1 MKKLLSFLIFICL
14 ITNLYSQ
21 KKYTISGYITDK
33 NNGESIIGANIYSKL
48 IGKGVSSNTYGF
60 YSLTVEE
67 GEHEIVYSFIGYKNI
82 SKIINLQKDINY
94 DIEFDVSSVN
104 VQEVEVTG
112 EANIVEKT
120 QTSVIDIPIQQIKT
134 IPALFGE
141 VDVLKAIQLL
151 PGVQSSEGTS
161 GFYVR
166 GGGPDQNL
174 ILLDGVPV
182 YNSSHLG
189 GLFSVFNAD
198 AIKTVRLTK
207 GGFPARFGGRLSSVL
222 QIDMKEGNMKE
233 FKGDVTIGL
242 ISSKFTLEGP
252 IVKNKTS
259 FIVSARRT
267 YADLLIKPFLPNNN
281 DFNLYF
287 YDLNAKINFRLSNK
301 DRIYLSAYM
310 GDDVFNVDFTGSQE
324 EGEGSEGPKVAKNTH
339 QESMNFGLGYGNIT
353 STLRWNHLFSNKLFS
368 NTTLTYSRY
377 QFNTNFALSNSNS
390 NDTIYNSY
398 LDTLFTGESSENISF
413 GYLSGI
419 EDLGAR
425 IDFDYTPNPNHS
437 VKFGVSYTHHH
448 FFPGETDL
456 NLAINSPDSS
466 QNFGLDTMIN
476 FSERTNVHESFLYI
490 EDDIKIT
497 DRLKANFGIHLGYY
511 SLDENTSTISSLLD
525 FYEYLSNKDYYSIQP
540 RISARYLLNDEW
552 SVKASYSE
560 MKQNIHLLSNSSVGL
575 PSDLW
580 VPAIDSVPSQRSKQW
595 AANVSTELYGGTY
608 ELSVEGYYKTM
619 SNLITYKEGYSNLS
633 STESWENAIET
644 AGEGES
650 YGGELFL
657 QKKKG
662 NTTGWIGYT
671 LSWTNR
677 RFDNISFGEW
687 YPYKYDRRHDFSLV
701 LSHKFNDRIDIGGT
715 WVYGTGNAMT
725 FPQAVYLGMPNT
737 NNWSGQSIVDLV
749 ESYGDRNS
757 TRMNPFHRLDLG
769 VNFHKK
775 KKKYSR
781 TFSVGAYNVYNR
793 RNPFFVYLSREDDQR
808 VAKQVSLF
816 PIIPSISYRIQF

>member
-1 MKKLLSFLIFICL
+1 MKKIFIILILLSIL
-14 ITNLYSQ
+14 TSSYAQ
-21 KKYTISGYITDK
+21 QKYTISGYITDK
-33 NNGESIIGANIYSKL
+33 NSGESIIGSNIYSKL
-48 IGKGVSSNTYGF
+48 TGKGVTSNTYGF
-60 YSLTVEE
+60 YSLTIEE
-67 GEHEIVYSFIGYKNI
+67 GDQDIVYSFIGYKTI
-82 SKIINLQKDINY
+82 SKAINLQKDINY
-94 DIEFDVSSVN
+94 DIEFELSSVN

-141 VDVLKAIQLL
+141 VDILKAIQLL

-233 FKGDVTIGL
+233 FKGDATIGL
-242 ISSKFTLEGP
+242 ISSKLTLEGP
-252 IVKNKTS
+252 IIKNKTS

-267 YADLLIKPFLPNNN
+267 YADLLIKPFLLDNN

-287 YDLNAKINFRLSNK
+287 YDLNAKINHKISNK

-310 GDDVFNVDFTGSQE
+310 GDDVFNVNFTGSE
-324 EGEGSEGPKVAKNTH
+324 DKDERSGPKSTENIH

-353 STLRWNHLFSNKLFS
+353 STLRWNHLFNNKLFS
-368 NTTLTYSRY
+368 NTTLTYSKY

-390 NDTIYNSY
+390 NDTVYNSS
-398 LDTLFTGESSENISF
+398 LDSLFSGESSENISF
-413 GYLSGI
+413 GYISGI
-419 EDLGAR
+419 EDVGAR
-425 IDFDYTPNPNHS
+425 IDFDYIPNPNHDI
-437 VKFGVSYTHHH
+437 KFGISYTHHQ
-448 FFPGETDL
+448 FFPGETNL
-456 NLAINSPDSS
+456 NLSINSPDIN
-466 QNFGLDTMIN
+466 QNLSLDTMIN

-490 EDDIKIT
+490 EDNVRIT
-497 DRLKANFGIHLGYY
+497 NRLKANIGVHIGYY
-511 SLDENTSTISSLLD
+511 SLADYSSKYSNLFD
-525 FYEYLSNKDYYSIQP
+525 YLTDKDYYSVQP

-580 VPAIDSVPSQRSKQW
+580 VPAIDSVPSQTSKQW
-595 AANVSTELYGGTY
+595 AANVSTELFGGTY

-633 STESWENAIET
+633 STESWENSVET
-644 AGEGES
+644 GGEGES

-671 LSWTNR
+671 LAWTNR

-701 LSHKFNDRIDIGGT
+701 LSHKFNDRIDVGGT

-725 FPQAVYLGMPNT
+725 FPQSVYLGMPNT
-737 NNWSGQSIVDLV
+737 NNWSGENMVDLV
-749 ESYGDRNS
+749 ESYGNRNS
-757 TRMNPFHRLDLG
+757 TRMNPYHRLDLG
-769 VNFHKK
+769 VNFHKERK
-775 KKKYSR
+775 KWSR
-781 TFSVGAYNVYNR
+781 TISVGAYNVYNR
-793 RNPFFVYLSREDDQR
+793 KNPFFVYLSEEDNQR

>member
-1 MKKLLSFLIFICL
+1 MNKIFIIIILLSIL
-14 ITNLYSQ
+14 TNSYAQQ
-21 KKYTISGYITDK
+21 KHTISGYITDK

-48 IGKGVSSNTYGF
+48 TGKGVTSNTYGF

-67 GEHEIVYSFIGYKNI
+67 GEQVIVYSFIGYKTI
-82 SKIINLQKDINY
+82 SKTINLQKDINY
-94 DIEFDVSSVN
+94 DMEFELSSVN

-233 FKGDVTIGL
+233 FKGDVTLGL
-242 ISSKFTLEGP
+242 ISSKLTLESP
-252 IVKNKTS
+252 IIRNKTS
-259 FIVSARRT
+259 FIISARRT
-267 YADLLIKPFLPNNN
+267 YADLLIKPFLPNND

-287 YDLNAKINFRLSNK
+287 YDLNAKINHKISNK

-310 GDDVFNVDFTGSQE
+310 GDDVFNVDFS
-324 EGEGSEGPKVAKNTH
+324 GSEDEGGRSGGPKSTENTH
-339 QESMNFGLGYGNIT
+339 QESMKFGLGYGNIT

-368 NTTLTYSRY
+368 NTTLSYSRY
-377 QFNTNFALSNSNS
+377 QFNTNFALSESNS
-390 NDTIYNSY
+390 NDTVYNSY
-398 LDTLFTGESSENISF
+398 LDTLFTGGSSENISF
-413 GYLSGI
+413 GYISGI

-425 IDFDYTPNPNHS
+425 IDFDYIPNPNHNI
-437 VKFGVSYTHHH
+437 KFGASYTNHQ
-448 FFPGETDL
+448 FFPGETNL

-476 FSERTNVHESFLYI
+476 FSARTNVHESFIYL
-490 EDDIKIT
+490 ENDIKIT
-497 DRLKANFGIHLGYY
+497 DRLKANIGVHVGFYSLSDYTEKYSNLYDYLTDKEYY
-511 SLDENTSTISSLLD
+511 SV
-525 FYEYLSNKDYYSIQP
+525 QP
-540 RISARYLLNDEW
+540 RVSARYLLNDEW

-580 VPAIDSVPSQRSKQW
+580 VPAIDSVPSQSSKQW

-633 STESWENAIET
+633 STESWENSVET
-644 AGEGES
+644 GGEGES
-650 YGGELFL
+650 YGVELFL

-662 NTTGWIGYT
+662 KTTGWIGYT

-701 LSHKFNDRIDIGGT
+701 LSHKFNDRIDVGGT

-793 RNPFFVYLSREDDQR
+793 KNPFFVYLSEEDNQR
-808 VAKQVSLF
+808 VANQVSLF